1 MIRGGFQEK
10 ADLDGLEPGKIRA
23 GISSGKE
30 EGEYFHGMNR
40 SDENRNRGTSLVVH
54 W

>member
-1 MIRGGFQEK
+1 MIQGGFQEK
-10 ADLDGLEPGKIRA
+10 ADLDGLEPGNIRG

-30 EGEYFHGMNR
+30 EGEYFQGMKR
-40 SDENRNRGTSLVVH
+40 SDKNRNRGTSLVVH